1 MTRLLI
7 TTDEHDFVVFDLS
20 SNTITHRQPKT
31 KELDSPNLQ
40 GKGRPTYRPFGVDV
54 DDQYIYI
61 ASNDKL
67 GKFDKTSYEFK
78 GLISIPMVINTHQI
92 VKDQDTFYVCHTAI
106 DTIGIHDVKNKI
118 NKYINVNLLNRVD
131 IHLQPLNADQLDSRH
146 LNSLFDAGDKIYF
159 CRHNKNLV
167 ESDFGY
173 FDKINTFDIKLVAR
187 AGKCCHGIRV
197 VDNYLYTLSTGTGE
211 ILMIDLNTNVSK
223 PFKLVDSS
231 STFLRGLDVYDDKII
246 IGCSVNF
253 KTNTK
258 DQSCY
263 IIVVDI
269 KNNITSKY
277 LIDGI
282 KFIND
287 LKVVLD

>member
-7 TTDEHDFVVFDLS
+7 TTDEHDFVVFDLRL
-20 SNTITHRQPKT
+20 NTITHRQPKT
-31 KELDSPNLQ
+31 KELDSLNLQ

-78 GLISIPMVINTHQI
+78 GLIPLPMVINTHQI
-92 VKDQDTFYVCHTAI
+92 VKDQDTFYICHTAI

-146 LNSLFDAGDKIYF
+146 LNSLFDAGDKVYF

-173 FDKINTFDIKLVAR
+173 FDKVNTFDIKLVAR

-263 IIVVDI
+263 IVVVDI
-269 KNNITSKY
+269 KNNTTSKY